1 MYRSVSS
8 PPALVARRDRTRA
21 HRCPQAPSLRN
32 PPARS
37 IVSPLKDS
45 WEKIP
50 GGAVADSLDLM
61 QGTLDVLILK
71 ALSWD
76 AMHGYGITTFLRERT
91 GGAFEV
97 EEGALYHALHRLD
110 RRGLVTSQWGV
121 SENNR
126 KAKYYELTTAGR
138 QALRKETLR
147 FERYARAVFDVLG
160 IA

>member
-1 MYRSVSS
+1 MS
-8 PPALVARRDRTRA
+8 D
-21 HRCPQAPSLRN
+21 
-32 PPARS
+32 
-37 IVSPLKDS
+37 PL
-45 WEKIP
+45 E
-50 GGAVADSLDLM
+50 LM

-91 GGAFEV
+91 GGTFEV

-110 RRGLVTSQWGV
+110 RRGLVKSEWGV

-126 KAKYYELTTAGR
+126 KAKYYELTAAGR
-138 QALRKETLR
+138 QALRKETVR
-147 FERYARAVFDVLG
+147 FERYARAVFTVLE